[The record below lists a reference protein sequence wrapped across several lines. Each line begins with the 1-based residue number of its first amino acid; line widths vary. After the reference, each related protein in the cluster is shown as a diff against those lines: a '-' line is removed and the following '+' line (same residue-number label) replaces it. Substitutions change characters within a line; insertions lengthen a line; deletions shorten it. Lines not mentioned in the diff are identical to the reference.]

1 MDIQNEN
8 DCHVLNF
15 GNKILIT
22 STNNC
27 CINLKVLGGK
37 LHAYSCIIIL
47 HEAML
52 QVFKNFSDLSF
63 DMRKINPNTRQL
75 RVHKLRFTN
84 WLR

>member
-37 LHAYSCIIIL
+37 LHVYSCIIIL

-52 QVFKNFSDLSF
+52 QVFKNFSDLKF
-63 DMRKINPNTRQL
+63 RYAKN
-75 RVHKLRFTN
+75 
-84 WLR
+84 